1 MAYRMRL
8 PEQMRRQPNFD
19 IRSAVHTGID
29 FDLNGHFTPLFNGIA
44 YLMIPQ
50 WANVSS
56 IDDLKKVQ
64 MNIFGHV
71 IDFSRL
77 DFSLLDQDKLNSHF
91 DIKPKSPTPI
101 EEIKP
106 ISNESKSWYNRWF
119 GTTPTPSPVE
129 PPSPTP
135 TPAPNVPLTR
145 KIYLFIMKIIFCYF
159 EFR

>member
-8 PEQMRRQPNFD
+8 PEQMRRQPKFD

-29 FDLNGHFTPLFNGIA
+29 FDLNGHFTPLFDGIA

-56 IDDLKKVQ
+56 INDLKKVQ

-77 DFSLLDQDKLNSHF
+77 DFSRLDQNKLNSLF
-91 DIKPKSPTPI
+91 NIQPKSPTPV

-106 ISNESKSWYNRWF
+106 IPNESKSWYSRWF
-119 GTTPTPSPVE
+119 GSTPTPSPVE
-129 PPSPTP
+129 PPSPP
-135 TPAPNVPLTR
+135 PPPAPSVPLTR
-145 KIYLFIMKIIFCYF
+145 KICLFIIKIIFLF
-159 EFR
+159 